1 MQEVFQHLLD
11 GLSLGTIAFI
21 MLGVFAGIIVGAI
34 PGLTAS
40 MLIAL
45 TLPFTFSMNAI
56 DAISMLV
63 AMYVGGVSGSLI
75 TAILLRV
82 PGTPSAVITTLDGYP
97 MTQKGQPGRALGLGI
112 AASFVG
118 GIISWVFLVILAK
131 PLSHIA
137 VRLSEFDIFSMIV
150 VALALL
156 IVLSKGNMI
165 KGLIAGVLGLL
176 ISLPGIDPIGGNY
189 RFTFGLDGL
198 RSGFSLLPVLVGLF
212 AGSRILKEILG
223 GAEET
228 GHSKTTDQSLDGMFL
243 GMADYTRHGFN
254 MLRSSVIGTWIGI
267 LPGVGANVGSAFA
280 YAVSKSFSK
289 EAHKYGSG
297 SEEGV
302 IASEAGNNATV
313 GGALVPLIALGIPG
327 SVVDAILIGGLIIHG
342 LQPGPNL
349 FASNPQFVY
358 SILAA
363 TLIANI
369 FMFAF
374 MTGTVRYIAK
384 IALVPKAYLLPPI
397 VVMCITGSFLLS
409 NSWFDVGTMIFFSF
423 IGFMLEEKNYPLAPM
438 VIGFVLG
445 PIAEASFRS
454 ALMYTDG
461 AFLPLALAP
470 FPIGCM
476 LVAVG
481 MIYLMQKVEGRQNA
495 KS

>member
-1 MQEVFQHLLD
+1 MYDILLYLSD
-11 GLSLGTIAFI
+11 GLSIVTIAFI
-21 MLGVFAGIIVGAI
+21 ILGVLSGIVVGAI

-56 DAISMLV
+56 DAISLLV

-82 PGTPSAVITTLDGYP
+82 PGTPSAIITTLDGYP
-97 MTQKGQPGRALGLGI
+97 MTQNGQPGRALGLGI

-131 PLSHIA
+131 PLSIIA

-156 IVLSKGNMI
+156 IVLSKGNMV

-198 RSGFSLLPVLVGLF
+198 RNGLSLLPVLVGLF
-212 AGSRILKEILG
+212 AGSRILKEILSG
-223 GAEET
+223 TEKNNQIK
-228 GHSKTTDQSLDGMFL
+228 KTNQSLDGMFL
-243 GMADYTRHGFN
+243 GVADYARHGFN
-254 MLRSSVIGTWIGI
+254 MFRSSVIGTWIGI

-280 YAVSKSFSK
+280 YAVSKSFSN
-289 EAHKYGSG
+289 EAYKYGKG

-327 SVVDAILIGGLIIHG
+327 SVVDAILIGGFIIHG

-369 FMFAF
+369 LMFIF
-374 MTGTVRYIAK
+374 MTGTIRYIAK
-384 IALVPKAYLLPPI
+384 IALVPKAFLFPPI
-397 VVMCITGSFLLS
+397 VVMCITGSYILS
-409 NSWFDVGTMIFFSF
+409 NSWFDVGTMVFFSF
-423 IGFMLEEKNYPLAPM
+423 VGFMLEEKNYPLAPM

-445 PIAEASFRS
+445 PIAEASLRS

-461 AFLPLALAP
+461 AFLPLAIAP

-481 MIYLMQKVEGRQNA
+481 MIYLMRKIEDR
-495 KS
+495 

>member
-176 ISLPGIDPIGGNY
+176 ISL
-189 RFTFGLDGL
+189 
-198 RSGFSLLPVLVGLF
+198 LLAKVWKN
-212 AGSRILKEILG
+212 S
-223 GAEET
+223 
-228 GHSKTTDQSLDGMFL
+228 SDTDKDI
-243 GMADYTRHGFN
+243 N
-254 MLRSSVIGTWIGI
+254 
-267 LPGVGANVGSAFA
+267 
-280 YAVSKSFSK
+280 
-289 EAHKYGSG
+289 KY
-297 SEEGV
+297 
-302 IASEAGNNATV
+302 
-313 GGALVPLIALGIPG
+313 
-327 SVVDAILIGGLIIHG
+327 
-342 LQPGPNL
+342 
-349 FASNPQFVY
+349 
-358 SILAA
+358 
-363 TLIANI
+363 
-369 FMFAF
+369 
-374 MTGTVRYIAK
+374 
-384 IALVPKAYLLPPI
+384 
-397 VVMCITGSFLLS
+397 
-409 NSWFDVGTMIFFSF
+409 
-423 IGFMLEEKNYPLAPM
+423 
-438 VIGFVLG
+438 
-445 PIAEASFRS
+445 
-454 ALMYTDG
+454 
-461 AFLPLALAP
+461 
-470 FPIGCM
+470 
-476 LVAVG
+476 
-481 MIYLMQKVEGRQNA
+481 
-495 KS
+495 